1 VKFRF
6 ILLFILLLVLPTSL
20 LAQQSLLIKGLV
32 VDESDRPLEN
42 ASIVI
47 KRIPSS
53 GSAPVFQKSD
63 QQGHFQLEFPN
74 VGKIEL
80 TISRLGYQKVVDTL
94 DNQSAERKIK
104 YKLLKSV
111 QKLDEV
117 KIDYRY
123 RAVEIAKDTIR
134 FSADYFRDSTDRK
147 LQDLIEKMPG
157 FSIEDGKVRFQGKQV
172 NVTLVENERFFGG
185 GSKLAIENIPAN
197 AVDKVEMISRFSQ
210 NDLLKNVQVNDQ
222 LAMNVKLKENKKN
235 FIFGDLESSLG
246 SEKSYKE
253 HAALFYYSPA
263 KTMSFIGDI
272 NNIGTSPVSKEDIDR
287 VQGAELQYFSN
298 SINKNTLAGYNRD
311 NRNVIRNINKFAAFN
326 GFQKGLN
333 KRLSVN
339 LYGVY
344 AENRLGTMLDG
355 TNHYFFPDLRYTE
368 QTSMRSSQVNRQAS
382 FNISSNFKPSPYF
395 SMDYNLGTFWTLPK
409 QQVHTNNVIDRF
421 GVDNNSIQI
430 QDGHSVVLKQYLE
443 GSWKHSLRSYS
454 SFAFQ
459 HQYTS
464 ERDNFSLSSDSLFL
478 RGFIRFDSMANYSI
492 VRPVERKKHLFN
504 GSYKYYWV
512 INQNQQL
519 HLEVN
524 SQNELLRQNGQSVG
538 AQDTTGAQL
547 FDHGQYYRNS
557 SNYLGG
563 SYRLDFDKLKILFSL
578 KQYYLYLIN
587 QTPTN
592 DNRHGQWFLQ
602 PEVDLKYGKSALDGF
617 RLNYRRGYTF
627 ATAMDLNPSYWI
639 TGYNSLSQGNILL
652 EGQTFHKLTFTYNNF
667 RLTDFRVIHFNSTLT
682 LKDKLKGNS
691 LLTSSYEQ
699 LKTVQLFDRPDLNFT
714 NIGGYSIRYGRFEPG
729 VYLSYI
735 HMRLAQGIDNSEI
748 YLRQNTVST
757 DLSLRWFIPKLAD
770 VKLAWTRTDSWQ
782 KSLADNQK
790 VALNKWSITGKYQLK
805 NLVFKTDWSLL
816 KTGLGDSSADPTTIN
831 GNFEVRYQKVKSPF
845 SFYIQGLNV
854 LKNTSYRTAVLTEY
868 ISSEKI
874 IYTMP
879 RIFLLGLSYS
889 L

>member
-1 VKFRF
+1 MTLRF
-6 ILLFILLLVLPTSL
+6 KLLFILLCLLTNSL
-20 LAQQSLLIKGLV
+20 LAQQSLLFKGLV
-32 VDESDRPLEN
+32 VDESDSPLES

-47 KRIPSS
+47 KHIPSS
-53 GSAPVFQKSD
+53 GIAPIFQKSD
-63 QQGHFQLEFPN
+63 QQGHFQFEFLK

-80 TISRLGYQKVVDTL
+80 TISRLGYQKIVDTL
-94 DNQSAERKIK
+94 DSQSAERKIK

-111 QKLDEV
+111 KRLDEV
-117 KIDYRY
+117 KVDYRY

-157 FSIEDGKVRFQGKQV
+157 FSIEEGKVRFQGKQV

-246 SEKSYKE
+246 NEKSYKE
-253 HAALFYYSPA
+253 HAALFYYSPE

-298 SINKNTLAGYNRD
+298 SVSRDALTGYNLD
-311 NRNVIRNINKFAAFN
+311 NRNVIKNINKFAAFN
-326 GFQKGLN
+326 GFQKGL
-333 KRLSVN
+333 KKKLSAN

-344 AENRLGTMLDG
+344 AENRLNAMVDG
-355 TNHYFFPDLRYTE
+355 ANHYSFPDLRYTE
-368 QTSMRSSQVNRQAS
+368 KTSMRSSQVNRQAS
-382 FNISSNFKPSPYF
+382 FNISSNFKPDPYF
-395 SMDYNLGTFWTLPK
+395 SVDYNLGTFWTMPQ

-421 GVDNNSIQI
+421 GVDNNNIQH
-430 QDGHSVVLKQYLE
+430 QNGHSFVLKQYLE

-464 ERDNFSLSSDSLFL
+464 EKDNFSLSSDSIFL
-478 RGFIRFDSMANYSI
+478 RGFVRIDSMSNYSI
-492 VRPVERKKHLFN
+492 LRPVQQKKHLLN

-524 SQNELLRQNGQSVG
+524 SQNELLRQKGQSAGV
-538 AQDTTGAQL
+538 QDTSNLDL
-547 FDHGQYYRNS
+547 FNHDQYYRNS

-587 QTPTN
+587 QTPAN
-592 DNRHGQWFLQ
+592 DDRHGQWLLQ
-602 PEVDLKYGKSALDGF
+602 PEVDLKYGKSTLDGF
-617 RLNYRRGYTF
+617 RLNYRRDYTV

-639 TGYNSLSQGNILL
+639 TGYNSLSRGNISM
-652 EGQTFHKLTFTYNNF
+652 EGQRFHKLNFTYNNF
-667 RLTDFRVIHFNSTLT
+667 RLSDFRVIHFNSTLT
-682 LKDKLKGNS
+682 LKDKIKGNS

-699 LKTVQLFDRPDLNFT
+699 LKMVQLFDRPDLNFT
-714 NIGGYSIRYGRFEPG
+714 NLGGFSIRYGRFEPG
-729 VYLSYI
+729 AYLSYI
-735 HMRLAQGIDNSEI
+735 HMRLAQRIDNSEI

-757 DLSLRWFIPKLAD
+757 DLSLRWFIPKCVD
-770 VKLAWTRTDSWQ
+770 VKVVWTKTDSWQ
-782 KSLADNQK
+782 KSLSDNQK
-790 VALNKWSITGKYQLK
+790 VILNKWNITGKYQMK
-805 NLVFKTDWSLL
+805 NIVFKTDWSLL
-816 KTGLGDSSADPTTIN
+816 KTGLGDNGSDPTTIN
-831 GNFEVRYQKVKSPF
+831 GNFELRYQKGKSPI

-854 LKNTSYRTAVLTEY
+854 LKNTSYRAAVLTEY

-879 RIFLLGLSYS
+879 RIFLIGLAYS